1 MNMAGRLIALRR
13 GGKAA
18 LLGFNF
24 RWLLAH
30 DMTIF
35 LFQMSHFRYRL
46 VITAGWLDLL
56 MRKIIAPG
64 RFAVWHGAIL

>member
-18 LLGFNF
+18 LLAFNF

-30 DMTIF
+30 EMTIF
-35 LFQMSHFRYRL
+35 LFQMSHFRDRL
-46 VITAGWLDLL
+46 VITARLL
-56 MRKIIAPG
+56 NLFVREITAPWQ
-64 RFAVWHGAIL
+64 FAVWHGAIL